1 MIAVILFAIFFS
13 IQWEAE
19 LDPPVRKSNIEA
31 AQLVS
36 EDIPVGESPV
46 IIPQLN
52 LPETL
57 NNTSNGDPEKQ
68 PMNCCARTVT
78 PLVSENVLEAP
89 DINNVTTTSTTP
101 MAPPPV
107 KVDVEET
114 TTTTTPATVTT
125 TTTTTPPAP
134 EPATAAPCLTA
145 ECMHAQI
152 PPIVVPPPRKL
163 PHNLLVR
170 LVLQMCFAV
179 FNGLISVAYVIVL
192 ALYMLKL

>member
-13 IQWEAE
+13 IQWDAQ
-19 LDPPVRKSNIEA
+19 LDPLVRKSNIQA

-36 EDIPVGESPV
+36 EDVPVGGSPV
-46 IIPQLN
+46 IIPQMN

-57 NNTSNGDPEKQ
+57 NDTSNSDQGKPTT
-68 PMNCCARTVT
+68 NCCARTVT

-89 DINNVTTTSTTP
+89 DIQNITTTTTP
-101 MAPPPV
+101 IAPPPV
-107 KVDVEET
+107 KVEVDTT
-114 TTTTTPATVTT
+114 TTTTTPATATT
-125 TTTTTPPAP
+125 TTTTSTTPAP
-134 EPATAAPCLTA
+134 AIAPCVTA
-145 ECMHAQI
+145 ECLHAQMPPIII
-152 PPIVVPPPRKL
+152 PPPKKL